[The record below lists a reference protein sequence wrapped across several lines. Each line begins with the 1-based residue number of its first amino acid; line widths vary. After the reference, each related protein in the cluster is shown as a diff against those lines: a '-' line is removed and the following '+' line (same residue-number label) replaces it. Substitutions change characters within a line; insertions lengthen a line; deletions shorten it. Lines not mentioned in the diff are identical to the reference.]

1 MKARIILT
9 FFTALLCIFACSD
22 SGGTNPI
29 TFESDQLEA
38 SGTLP
43 GTVFKQLY
51 AGQIAEAPKG
61 TYFECISAG
70 IIAATGGED
79 LFGSCQVWN
88 DFGSS
93 YTLEVQGPHRF
104 VLSEAST
111 VQITNPVGISYR
123 NEEEGHWVKV
133 TGDITVICNV
143 VSVRG
148 NGSAGLSTSV
158 RIDIRSGFSEN

>member
-1 MKARIILT
+1 MKTRTILT
-9 FFTALLCIFACSD
+9 FFAALLWIFACSD
-22 SGGTNPI
+22 SGITNPI
-29 TFESDQLEA
+29 SFESDQIES
-38 SGTLP
+38 SGDLP

-51 AGQIAEAPKG
+51 AGQIAEAPEG
-61 TYFECISAG
+61 TYFECVSG
-70 IIAATGGED
+70 GVIAAAGGED
-79 LFGSCQVWN
+79 LFSNCQVWN
-88 DFGSS
+88 DQGLS
-93 YTLEVQGPHRF
+93 YTIEVQGPHRF

-123 NEEEGHWVKV
+123 NEEEGHWIKV

-158 RIDIRSGFSEN
+158 RIDIHSGFSEN